1 MRRTTFIREAGGIIR
16 RAAFQHTAAH
26 LLLYVAFSFFCVP
39 IAFATD
45 NNSHGRTV
53 VLKPE
58 TTSIRWTLS
67 GSLHTVHGTFKL
79 KRGAA
84 HVNLEDG
91 SADGLIEV
99 DAISGESGDP
109 ARDERMHKDILE
121 SDRYPIISFRPTRL
135 VGKVILSSD
144 EVVTVEGVFRIHG
157 ADHPLQLRINIHPE
171 GNTVTLKTHF
181 TVPYVDWGMKD
192 PSVFVLR
199 VSKTVDIDAET
210 TANASE

>member
-1 MRRTTFIREAGGIIR
+1 MF
-16 RAAFQHTAAH
+16 
-26 LLLYVAFSFFCVP
+26 
-39 IAFATD
+39 
-45 NNSHGRTV
+45 
-53 VLKPE
+53 
-58 TTSIRWTLS
+58 
-67 GSLHTVHGTFKL
+67 
-79 KRGAA
+79 
-84 HVNLEDG
+84 NLEDG

-99 DAISGESGDP
+99 DATGGESGDP

-157 ADHPLQLRINIHPE
+157 ADHPLQLRINMHPE